1 MILEDKDIREILLG
15 GEETVSPQ
23 VWAGVARGL
32 DKAAAASRRRVVVL
46 WSSLVALAAAAAV
59 AAVVVFTPAGKPQ
72 QGPSSPVVAT
82 VENTPKAEDAPA
94 AVDVP
99 EEIEAVE
106 APEIQDIA
114 IQVARNRAAG
124 SAVARAEEP
133 ASSHSAVNP
142 ESAPEA
148 PEAGV
153 SAQDSPR
160 EPETPVVA
168 EPASDAPVS
177 TSPATS
183 APTSSSTASSSQPSS
198 APTVGSMD
206 PFALLM
212 AEENRIGNKPTAIT
226 FGGLAQANKV
236 SQPSY
241 GGSGRLGAPA
251 APITGVK
258 ETGSN
263 RFELPVSFGVG
274 LRFPLVAGLSI
285 GAGVNYTRLA
295 RSFTGNYA
303 EYDENDILRC
313 YISDVTISETQHYI
327 GLPVNLYY
335 DFVNSGRFSASAFAG
350 ATVERCLGIKYR
362 IPDSGTTRYYSRD
375 PQGLQPSVAAGVS
388 LQYSILPKFALYA
401 EPGIR
406 YYFDANQAT
415 SIRTMQPWMINLEL
429 GLRYNLGK

>member
-1 MILEDKDIREILLG
+1 MNLEDKNIREILLG
-15 GEETVSPQ
+15 GEEKVSPL

-32 DKAAAASRRRVVVL
+32 DRAAAAARRRVVVL

-59 AAVVVFTPAGKPQ
+59 AAVVVFSPAGKPRQ
-72 QGPSSPVVAT
+72 VPSSPVVAT
-82 VENTPKAEDAPA
+82 VENAPEAEVAPA

-99 EEIEAVE
+99 QEIEAVE

-114 IQVARNRAAG
+114 LQVARTRASG
-124 SAVARAEEP
+124 TAVARVEEP
-133 ASSHSAVNP
+133 VSSHSGLIT

-148 PEAGV
+148 PIAGV

-160 EPETPVVA
+160 EPETSVVEVEPV
-168 EPASDAPVS
+168 SDAPVS
-177 TSPATS
+177 TSPGVSSTS
-183 APTSSSTASSSQPSS
+183 ASSASSSPATS

-226 FGGLAQANKV
+226 ISGLAQANKAR
-236 SQPSY
+236 QPSY
-241 GGSGRLGAPA
+241 GGSGRIGAPA

-258 ETGSN
+258 ETGNN

-295 RSFTGNYA
+295 RSFTGTYA
-303 EYDENDILRC
+303 EYDDNNVLRC

-335 DFVNSGRFSASAFAG
+335 DFVSSGRFSASAFAG

-362 IPDSGTTRYYSRD
+362 IPDSGSTRYYSRD

-401 EPGIR
+401 EPGVR
-406 YYFDANQAT
+406 YYFDAAQAT